1 MPEMHFSV
9 RWPDGSHMRC
19 YSPSLIV
26 REYLQVGQSYPLP
39 EFLQRSRTMLTIG
52 AERVKA
58 KYGFYCSAAM
68 DQLAA
73 LEARAA
79 HADPAGAVTVVGFEL
94 PPGHD

>member
-9 RWPDGSHMRC
+9 RWPDGVEMRC

-26 REYLQVGQSYPLP
+26 REYLQVGQSYPLA
-39 EFLQRSRTMLTIG
+39 EFLARSRAMLHIG

-58 KYGFYCSAAM
+58 RYGFSCSAAL
-68 DQLAA
+68 DQLAL

-79 HADPAGAVTVVGFEL
+79 GADPAGAVTVVGFEL
-94 PPGHD
+94 PAGHD